1 MYRPYSGGS
10 EWFEIVSRATATLS
24 LGGWR
29 VSDATGTRRLISED
43 DLSIHPG
50 GFVVFV
56 QDSNLFLGDYPHC
69 PAAIIEPAGGWPWL
83 NDGDDGARADMITLY
98 DHEGRIVERV
108 EYLNLIGEERGRSI
122 ERFSADIC
130 SSFPGGIWHRCS
142 SPTGSTPGDDNSTHV
157 PRIPQPGRV
166 ETAPNPFSP
175 ERDQRVRIWGMAARG
190 ETGLLVRVFDIDGRE
205 IARLF
210 GEENG
215 ARAFSCEWD
224 GRADDGEELPTGLYI
239 CVVEFVTQGGGVCR
253 REKRCI
259 ALYR

>member
-1 MYRPYSGGS
+1 
-10 EWFEIVSRATATLS
+10 
-24 LGGWR
+24 
-29 VSDATGTRRLISED
+29 
-43 DLSIHPG
+43 
-50 GFVVFV
+50 
-56 QDSNLFLGDYPHC
+56 
-69 PAAIIEPAGGWPWL
+69 
-83 NDGDDGARADMITLY
+83 
-98 DHEGRIVERV
+98 
-108 EYLNLIGEERGRSI
+108 
-122 ERFSADIC
+122 
-130 SSFPGGIWHRCS
+130 
-142 SPTGSTPGDDNSTHV
+142 
-157 PRIPQPGRV
+157 
-166 ETAPNPFSP
+166 
-175 ERDQRVRIWGMAARG
+175 MAARG